1 MTLETWNKDETKAH
15 LLAQLLA
22 EPIMVEAFNVAVFS
36 QLPRNMPLT
45 DKMDATTALALAQ
58 SHAVG
63 WHDCIRFIK
72 GTLTKKPEP
81 PKQQLTARTLDKSQ

>member
-1 MTLETWNKDETKAH
+1 MTLETWQQDESKATQLRT
-15 LLAQLLA
+15 LLGD
-22 EPIMVEAFNVAVFS
+22 PILVEAFNVAVFS

-58 SHAVG
+58 SHSVG

-72 GTLTKKPEP
+72 GTLTKRPEP
-81 PKQQLTARTLDKSQ
+81 PKKTLTLKSLQPDQ